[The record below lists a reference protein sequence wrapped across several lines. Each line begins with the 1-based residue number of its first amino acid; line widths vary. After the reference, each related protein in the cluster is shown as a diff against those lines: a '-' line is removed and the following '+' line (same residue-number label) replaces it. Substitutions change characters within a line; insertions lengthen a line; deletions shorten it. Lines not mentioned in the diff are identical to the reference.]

1 MPASALI
8 AVLAAALLHASWN
21 LVLKSSSERLVAASA
36 QVALGGIAFVPIL
49 VWRGFPTEVLP
60 FLLASA
66 VVEVGYIFALATAY
80 DRADLSFVYPIARG
94 SAPVLIAAGAFLGL
108 SDRVTGLGWVALALI
123 CGGVLTIG
131 LSAPTRRGAQWSLVT
146 GFLIATYVTIDGAGV
161 RRTSDALAYTAA
173 LFLLT
178 ATLLIPFALLMRG
191 RTVVGLALK
200 AEWKRQLLAGVAS
213 LGSYSLLLYASK
225 SAPLSL
231 VSAARE
237 SGVLF
242 ATLLGWWF
250 LDERVIRLRLAA
262 AALIALGVVL
272 LALSR

>member
-36 QVALGGIAFVPIL
+36 QVALAGLAFLPIL
-49 VWRGFPTEVLP
+49 VWRGFPIEVLP

-94 SAPVLIAAGAFLGL
+94 TAPVLIAAGAFFGL
-108 SDRVTGLGWVALALI
+108 SDRVTGLGWIALALI

-173 LFLLT
+173 LFLMT
-178 ATLLIPFALLMRG
+178 ATLLIPLALVLRG
-191 RTVVGLALK
+191 RAVVGSAVK
-200 AEWKRQLLAGVAS
+200 AEWKKQLLAGVAS
-213 LGSYSLLLYASK
+213 LGSYSLLLYASR

-250 LDERVIRLRLAA
+250 LDERVHRLRLVAA
-262 AALIALGVVL
+262 LLIALGVVL

>member
-1 MPASALI
+1 MPASSLI

-21 LVLKSSSERLVAASA
+21 LVLKSSAERLVAAST
-36 QVALGGIAFVPIL
+36 QVALAGVAFLPVL
-49 VWRGFPTEVLP
+49 AWRGFPTEVLP
-60 FLLASA
+60 FLMASA

-80 DRADLSFVYPIARG
+80 DRADLSFLYPIARG
-94 SAPVLIAAGAFLGL
+94 SAPVLIAVGAFFGL
-108 SDRVTGLGWVALALI
+108 SDRVTGLGWPALLLI
-123 CGGVLTIG
+123 CGGVLMIG
-131 LSAPTRRGAQWSLVT
+131 LSAPTRRGAQWSLIT

-161 RRTSDALAYTAA
+161 RRTADTLAYTAA
-173 LFLLT
+173 LFSMTAVLLV
-178 ATLLIPFALLMRG
+178 PFALAVRG
-191 RTVVGLALK
+191 PAVVATALK
-200 AEWKRQLLAGVAS
+200 ADWKRQLLAGIAS
-213 LGSYSLLLYASK
+213 LGSYTLLLYASR

-250 LDERVIRLRLAA
+250 LDEKVTRTRLTAA
-262 AALIALGVVL
+262 VVIALGVVL

>member
-1 MPASALI
+1 M
-8 AVLAAALLHASWN
+8 
-21 LVLKSSSERLVAASA
+21 
-36 QVALGGIAFVPIL
+36 
-49 VWRGFPTEVLP
+49 
-60 FLLASA
+60 
-66 VVEVGYIFALATAY
+66 
-80 DRADLSFVYPIARG
+80 
-94 SAPVLIAAGAFLGL
+94 GAFFGL

-131 LSAPTRRGAQWSLVT
+131 LSAPTRRGAEWSLIT

-161 RRTSDALAYTAA
+161 RRTSDTLAYTAA
-173 LFLLT
+173 LFIMTAILLV
-178 ATLLIPFALLMRG
+178 PFALVLRG
-191 RTVVGLALK
+191 RAVVGLAVK

-213 LGSYSLLLYASK
+213 LGSYSLLLYASR

-250 LDERVIRLRLAA
+250 LDERVSRLRLAGRGVDRSGGGPVGTQPMTEPSARAPAAVRYPAQMRPAANSRDIANAAPSPIARPVPPQA
-262 AALIALGVVL
+262 AASVPARIRPLPHTTLRFL
-272 LALSR
+272 FQKRTS

>member
-21 LVLKSSSERLVAASA
+21 LVLKSSSERLVAACI
-36 QVALGGIAFVPIL
+36 QVALGGLAFLPIL
-49 VWRGFPTEVLP
+49 FWRGFPTEVLP
-60 FLLASA
+60 FLLASS

-94 SAPVLIAAGAFLGL
+94 SAPVLIAAGALFGL
-108 SDRVTGLGWVALALI
+108 SDRVTGFGWLALALI
-123 CGGVLTIG
+123 CGGVLIIG
-131 LSAPTRRGAQWSLVT
+131 LSAPTRRGAQWSLIT

-161 RRTSDALAYTAA
+161 RRTADTLAYTASLFIMTAVLVIPLA
-173 LFLLT
+173 LIL
-178 ATLLIPFALLMRG
+178 RG
-191 RTVVGLALK
+191 RAAVGLTLK
-200 AEWKRQLLAGVAS
+200 TEWRVQLLAGVAS

-250 LDERVIRLRLAA
+250 LNERVSRLRLLAA
-262 AALIALGVVL
+262 VMIALGVIL

>member
-21 LVLKSSSERLVAASA
+21 LVLKSSSERLVAGSA
-36 QVALGGIAFVPIL
+36 QVALAGIAFIPVL

-60 FLLASA
+60 YLLGSA
-66 VVEVGYIFALATAY
+66 IVEVGYIYALAAAY

-108 SDRVTGLGWVALALI
+108 SDRVTGLGWLALALI

-131 LSAPTRRGAQWSLVT
+131 LSAATHRGAQWSLIT

-178 ATLLIPFALLMRG
+178 ATLLIPFALVFRG
-191 RTVVGLALK
+191 RAVVGIALK
-200 AEWKRQLLAGVAS
+200 AEWKLQLLAGVAS

-250 LDERVIRLRLAA
+250 LDERITRMRLVASV
-262 AALIALGVVL
+262 LIALGVVL

>member
-1 MPASALI
+1 MPASALV

-36 QVALGGIAFVPIL
+36 QVVLGGLAFIPIL

-60 FLLASA
+60 FLLGSA

-108 SDRVTGLGWVALALI
+108 SDRVTGLGWLALALI
-123 CGGVLTIG
+123 CGGVLAIG
-131 LSAPTRRGAQWSLVT
+131 LSAPTRRGAQWSLIT

-178 ATLLIPFALLMRG
+178 ASLLIPFALILRG
-191 RTVVGLALK
+191 RAVVAVALK
-200 AEWKRQLLAGVAS
+200 AEWKLQLLAGVAS
-213 LGSYSLLLYASK
+213 LGSYSLLLYASR

-231 VSAARE
+231 ASAARE

-250 LDERVIRLRLAA
+250 LDERVTRIRLVASV
-262 AALIALGVVL
+262 LIALGVVL
-272 LALSR
+272 LAVSR